1 MVRRIVICLLLA
13 FTFPIVACAQFG
25 TSRLTNKSGSQVAQ
39 YSIVVID
46 DSNAL
51 AFKTTTTERD
61 TPVAGITA
69 EAIDNNATGK
79 VVLFGVYSVSVS
91 GSVTNGDYLVTST
104 TAGKAISGGTANS
117 IGAFAVALED
127 GTDTTVDCMLIPAN
141 AVGAYGDLSEADIDT
156 ETELE
161 TILTDVANVFTDN
174 DNIEA
179 MSTAG
184 ASGTAPVSN
193 GDTTLTMTE
202 VVLPTDIYQGATES
216 AAGVSG
222 LLPNSTAGTL
232 DRFFCVDGTF
242 KAPSIGAVTGPG
254 TSTDNAAMRWDGTN
268 GDTAQNSTVTIS
280 DAGAIVIPGTLT
292 VGSSAH
298 VLTNSAGLIDGGKIQ
313 TATVTSTQLSA
324 SGVVADSY
332 TLAGITID
340 SAGRITAAQDGS
352 VALIDLSDG
361 ETAYTGAAGYPIV
374 VSSGETSWEFASELS
389 PTVLPVMVGDS
400 GSGGTAG
407 IVPAPGAGDA
417 AAGKFLA
424 ADGTFAVPSGT
435 GNVAGPASST
445 DNAIAL
451 FDGDTG
457 QLLQDSSIL
466 SSDGSS
472 LVVPGTLTAGS
483 GANVLTNS
491 AGLIDGGKIQP
502 DTVTDTQTSD
512 TLTIGSSGSVD
523 ARALVITAGVDGTE
537 IDNADTLLIYD
548 TSLTAVREITRANF
562 LSGSGDDMGAVDTEA
577 EFEAALTDVTD
588 VLTNNDANYAYMIN
602 SAGTSGQVWTS
613 DGDGRGAWATA
624 TGGASAF
631 TDLSD
636 VPAAYTGQ
644 AGKVVAVNSGET
656 ALEFIAGGGGASA
669 FTDLSDAPSAY
680 TSQGGKYVR
689 VNTGETGLEFA
700 TVSGGSAGPDTLC
713 VLLPHAYF
721 PPATAYATRD
731 TRNNTPVLDFD
742 ATTDESAMWLDIL
755 PVRYA
760 GGGITVEIVFA
771 ATSATSGDVVWCAQI
786 ERIGSERQDLDADGF
801 ASAKTVTVT
810 TSGTSGYTKKASLS
824 FANGA
829 EMDSVAAG
837 EAFRVKIYR
846 DADNTADTATGD
858 AELVAVHMKETP

>member
-13 FTFPIVACAQFG
+13 FTFPIAACAQFG

-127 GTDTTVDCMLIPAN
+127 GTNTTVDCLLIPAN
-141 AVGAYGDLSEADIDT
+141 AVGTYGDLSEADIDT

-184 ASGTAPVSN
+184 ASGTAPVSD
-193 GDTTLTMTE
+193 GDTTLTMTK

-222 LLPNSTAGTL
+222 LLPDSTAGTL

-332 TLAGITID
+332 KLAGITID

-374 VSSGETSWEFASELS
+374 VSSGETAWEFASELS

-491 AGLIDGGKIQP
+491 AGLIDGGKIQS

-512 TLTIGSSGSVD
+512 TLTIGPSGSVD

-577 EFEAALTDVTD
+577 ELEAALTDVGD
-588 VLTNNDANYAYMIN
+588 VLTDNDAEYEFLID

-613 DGDGRGAWATA
+613 DGVGKGGWAAA
-624 TGGASAF
+624 T
-631 TDLSD
+631 
-636 VPAAYTGQ
+636 
-644 AGKVVAVNSGET
+644 
-656 ALEFIAGGGGASA
+656 GGGASA
-669 FTDLSDAPSAY
+669 FTDLTDAPSSY
-680 TSQGGKYVR
+680 TGAGGKYVR
-689 VNTGETGLEFA
+689 VNSTADGLEFA
-700 TVSGGSAGPDTLC
+700 AVSGGSGGGGPDTLC

-721 PPATAYATRD
+721 PTATAYATRD

-742 ATTDESAMWLDIL
+742 ADTDESALWLEML

-760 GGGITVEIVFA
+760 GGGLTVEIVFA
-771 ATSATSGDVVWCAQI
+771 ATSATSGDVVWAAQI
-786 ERIGSERQDLDADGF
+786 ERVGAEVQDLDADGF
-801 ASAKTVTVT
+801 ASAKTMTVT
-810 TSGTSGYTKKASLS
+810 TSSTSGYTKTASLA
-824 FANGA
+824 FTNGA
-829 EMDSVAAG
+829 EMDYVAAG
-837 EAFRVKIYR
+837 EAFRVKVYR
-846 DADNTADTATGD
+846 DADNAADTATGD
-858 AELVAVHMKETP
+858 AELVAVHIKETP